1 MTVWCPQELGASL
14 SRDDVEARI
23 VPRTAPGRPG
33 GRHQTIGADAASPPD
48 AELLGVPVGS
58 PTLVVERITRTERH
72 RPVLVSEH
80 VFPAH
85 RMTFSID
92 VPLDAGMLDPAGM
105 KVVTGD

>member
-1 MTVWCPQELGASL
+1 MVPTGTRASL
-14 SRDDVEARI
+14 SRDETWSAHRSSNS
-23 VPRTAPGRPG
+23 PGRPG
-33 GRHQTIGADAASPPD
+33 GATQTIGADAASPPD

-58 PTLVVERITRTERH
+58 PTLVVERDHPYRAASPGPRL
-72 RPVLVSEH
+72 RARV
-80 VFPAH
+80 PAH